1 METKSLLNKTVCIY
15 NGALSNSNDFFL
27 ADLSKGSVMDHIT
40 AIYKYAVDNDILSG
54 SDDDDLDL
62 IGLNIISDN
71 DSDEEIDTPI
81 HILDNLSNDNKFL
94 AWYKNISLKCTGYG
108 YLEFVYN

>member
-1 METKSLLNKTVCIY
+1 MDTVCIY
-15 NGALSNSNDFFL
+15 NGALSNSNDYFL
-27 ADLSKGSVMDHIT
+27 ADLSKGSVMNHIT
-40 AIYKYAVDNDILSG
+40 AIYKYALDNDILS
-54 SDDDDLDL
+54 DDDDDSAL

-81 HILDNLSNDNKFL
+81 HILDKLCNDNNFL
-94 AWYKNISLKCTGYG
+94 SWYKNISLKCTGYG